1 MQTDSDKPYIPTFQF
16 KSMII
21 YECMLIF
28 EEKKKKMVEIS
39 GSQVL
44 ENAFRII
51 DLFIR
56 PDHNQIEKRPTMTY
70 LRSQL

>member
-28 EEKKKKMVEIS
+28 EEKKKMVEIS

>member
-28 EEKKKKMVEIS
+28 EENGRIS